1 MLYHLWLNWKVGFS
15 QKLTNRET
23 TIILVKM
30 NAVCSLGQFFISL
43 FPLQERI
50 LWLPITWTP
59 EFFEALI
66 RGSSICFHCISEKPD
81 VSVLL
86 YFLWYGYGTTNFV
99 IFQVCLA
106 GEWSKRS
113 WDTQQLRK
121 WRRLLLLIAFDIH
134 GIRTLLG
141 PVSDPKRWPA
151 QPITLRLSV
160 TPLLPLWSFH
170 FLHYYVFPALL
181 SGVLSPLEIYLSTFQ
196 FLAADACYLW
206 MVLLSLFISYMN
218 AYSVSLHVQSPN
230 LDPQTWLQTA

>member
-43 FPLQERI
+43 FPLQEHI

-106 GEWSKRS
+106 GEW
-113 WDTQQLRK
+113 DTQQLRK

-151 QPITLRLSV
+151 HHIASFSYSTVTIVILPFPTLLRFSCTVKWCVVPLRNLLVHLSV
-160 TPLLPLWSFH
+160 SSSWR
-170 FLHYYVFPALL
+170 
-181 SGVLSPLEIYLSTFQ
+181 
-196 FLAADACYLW
+196 
-206 MVLLSLFISYMN
+206 LLSLKGIVELIHILYEC
-218 AYSVSLHVQSPN
+218 L
-230 LDPQTWLQTA
+230 

>member
-43 FPLQERI
+43 FPLQEHI

-59 EFFEALI
+59 EIFKALI
-66 RGSSICFHCISEKPD
+66 RGSSICFHCISENRMFQFYCISFDMAMAQPTLSFFRSVWQ
-81 VSVLL
+81 VS
-86 YFLWYGYGTTNFV
+86 GTRSNWGSDADYCCWLPL
-99 IFQVCLA
+99 IFTESGHFWGQLV
-106 GEWSKRS
+106 
-113 WDTQQLRK
+113 TQNV
-121 WRRLLLLIAFDIH
+121 
-134 GIRTLLG
+134 G
-141 PVSDPKRWPA
+141 